1 MPVEVIDTLEIAHDL
16 RSAGLTEPQAEAI
29 ARQFKRRYEADRQE
43 LVTRDY
49 LDHALDKL
57 RTELRDEIA
66 EVRAEIGDVR
76 TEITSL
82 RAHLDKELAGI
93 RGELR
98 SEIASVRTEIAS
110 VRTEIA
116 SVRTEIA
123 GVRAEIER
131 LVRDLLIKL
140 AGLIVA
146 AVAIVGALGVLF

>member
-66 EVRAEIGDVR
+66 DVR
-76 TEITSL
+76 GEVTSL
-82 RAHLDKELAGI
+82 RAHMDQELASV
-93 RGELR
+93 RGEFR
-98 SEIASVRTEIAS
+98 SEIASVRADIAG
-110 VRTEIA
+110 VRA
-116 SVRTEIA
+116 EIA

-131 LVRDLLIKL
+131 LVRDLLFKL
-140 AGLIVA
+140 
-146 AVAIVGALGVLF
+146 

>member
-29 ARQFKRRYEADRQE
+29 ARHFKRRYEADRQE
-43 LVTRDY
+43 LVTREY

-98 SEIASVRTEIAS
+98 SEFASVRTEIANACAPRS
-110 VRTEIA
+110 QVFGPI
-116 SVRTEIA
+116 SSGWCGICCSSSPV
-123 GVRAEIER
+123 
-131 LVRDLLIKL
+131 
-140 AGLIVA
+140 
-146 AVAIVGALGVLF
+146 

>member
-1 MPVEVIDTLEIAHDL
+1 MIDTLEIAHDL

-29 ARQFKRRYEADRQE
+29 ARHFKRRYEADRQE
-43 LVTRDY
+43 LVTREY

-116 SVRTEIA
+116 

>member
-66 EVRAEIGDVR
+66 DVR
-76 TEITSL
+76 GEVTSL
-82 RAHLDKELAGI
+82 RAHMDQELASV
-93 RGELR
+93 RGEFR
-98 SEIASVRTEIAS
+98 SEIASVRAD
-110 VRTEIA
+110 
-116 SVRTEIA
+116 IA

-131 LVRDLLIKL
+131 LVRDLLFKL

>member
-29 ARQFKRRYEADRQE
+29 ARHFKRRYEADRQE
-43 LVTRDY
+43 LVTREY
-49 LDHALDKL
+49 LDHAIDKL

-116 SVRTEIA
+116 

>member
-29 ARQFKRRYEADRQE
+29 ARHFKRRYEADRQE
-43 LVTRDY
+43 LVTREY
-49 LDHALDKL
+49 LDHAIDKL

-98 SEIASVRTEIAS
+98 SEVAS

>member
-43 LVTRDY
+43 LVTREY
-49 LDHALDKL
+49 LDHAIDKL

-82 RAHLDKELAGI
+82 RAHMDKELAGI

-110 VRTEIA
+110 VRTEI
-116 SVRTEIA
+116 S
-123 GVRAEIER
+123 GVRVEIER
-131 LVRDLLIKL
+131 LVRDLLFKL

>member
-29 ARQFKRRYEADRQE
+29 ARQFKRRYEADREE

-116 SVRTEIA
+116 
-123 GVRAEIER
+123 GVRAEIEQ